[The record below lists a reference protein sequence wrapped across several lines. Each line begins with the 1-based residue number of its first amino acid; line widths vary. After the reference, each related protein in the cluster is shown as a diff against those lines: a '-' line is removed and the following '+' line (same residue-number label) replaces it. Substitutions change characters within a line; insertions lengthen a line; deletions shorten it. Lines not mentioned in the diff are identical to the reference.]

1 MEAAEEGI
9 SGPGDI
15 AFPGHKPLELRS
27 STPGSVFSAF
37 LEMTQSFPFPP
48 TDSDARPAG
57 RSHWSEVMLEE
68 AADCLLLVSF
78 PENVVKAVFTPPK
91 PPNTDTQ
98 LSAEKSPYCRGNW
111 WPGSVQRKRGR
122 PQDGVFV
129 T

>member
-27 STPGSVFSAF
+27 STPGSVSSAF

-57 RSHWSEVMLEE
+57 RSRWSEVMLEE

-78 PENVVKAVFTPPK
+78 PENVVKAVFTA
-91 PPNTDTQ
+91 PPNRQTRTR
-98 LSAEKSPYCRGNW
+98 SSPQRSHLTAVETGGRGLCN
-111 WPGSVQRKRGR
+111 VN
-122 PQDGVFV
+122 V
-129 T
+129 TVPKMVSL

>member
-27 STPGSVFSAF
+27 STPGSVSSAF

-57 RSHWSEVMLEE
+57 RSRWSEVMLEE
-68 AADCLLLVSF
+68 AADCLLRVSF
-78 PENVVKAVFTPPK
+78 PENVVKAVSPP
-91 PPNTDTQ
+91 PPRQTAKHGHAALRREVT
-98 LSAEKSPYCRGNW
+98 LLPWELVA
-111 WPGSVQRKRGR
+111 
-122 PQDGVFV
+122 GVCA

>member
-27 STPGSVFSAF
+27 STPGSVSSAF

-57 RSHWSEVMLEE
+57 RSRWSEVMLEE

-78 PENVVKAVFTPPK
+78 PENWQTHH
-91 PPNTDTQ
+91 
-98 LSAEKSPYCRGNW
+98 
-111 WPGSVQRKRGR
+111 
-122 PQDGVFV
+122 
-129 T
+129 

>member
-27 STPGSVFSAF
+27 PTPGSVFSAF

-57 RSHWSEVMLEE
+57 RSRWSEVMLEE

-78 PENVVKAVFTPPK
+78 PENVVKAVSPPQTAK
-91 PPNTDTQ
+91 HGHAALRREVTLLPWK
-98 LSAEKSPYCRGNW
+98 LVAEVCA
-111 WPGSVQRKRGR
+111 
-122 PQDGVFV
+122 